1 MRLAAAIATNVGL
14 CLCIIGWLDSALF
27 ESTVGGEITRWGGL
41 LLAAGIA
48 ASVVLIRRKQ
58 MTVSTLLIV
67 FLGCLPFAGFG
78 GFLWWQIQL
87 SKERSA
93 ACEAGSAEACL
104 SFGKR
109 KVRRGEV
116 EAGLPRLRRACE
128 LGSAD
133 GCFMAGGL
141 APKATG
147 VEWLAKACD
156 LGDPRGCAR
165 AAQLLRTGDG
175 VMAAPARGC
184 ELAQRGCAQGSAEA
198 CAEAGYCSGGEASG
212 SGAGPRP

>member
-27 ESTVGGEITRWGGL
+27 ESSVGGEITRWGGL

-116 EAGLPRLRRACE
+116 EAGLPRLCRACE

>member
-1 MRLAAAIATNVGL
+1 MRLAAAIATSVGL

-27 ESTVGGEITRWGGL
+27 ASAVGGVITLWGGL
-41 LLAAGIA
+41 LLAAGIVG
-48 ASVVLIRRKQ
+48 SLLLMRRKQ

-67 FLGCLPFAGFG
+67 FLGTLPFGGFG

-93 ACEAGSAEACL
+93 ACEAGSVEACL

-109 KVRRGEV
+109 KVRRGDV
-116 EAGLPRLRRACE
+116 DAGLPRLRRACS
-128 LGSAD
+128 LGSAE

-175 VMAAPARGC
+175 VIAAPARGC
-184 ELAQRGCAQGSAEA
+184 DLARRGCAQASAEA
-198 CAEAGYCSGGEASG
+198 CAEASYCSGGEGSG
-212 SGAGPRP
+212 SGARPRP

>member
-156 LGDPRGCAR
+156 LGDSRGCAR